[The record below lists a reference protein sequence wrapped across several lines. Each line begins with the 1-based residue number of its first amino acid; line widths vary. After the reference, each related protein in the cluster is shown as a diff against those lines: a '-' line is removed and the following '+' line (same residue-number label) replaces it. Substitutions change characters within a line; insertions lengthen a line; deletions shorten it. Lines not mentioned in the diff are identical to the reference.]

1 MINTEKEILKGFDN
15 FLDQMLST
23 CELFGHS
30 NLQERNKQLNDFKN
44 LNEKSKLTLIKILEK
59 KYSN

>member
-23 CELFGHS
+23 SELLGHS

>member
-23 CELFGHS
+23 SELLGHS
-30 NLQERNKQLNDFKN
+30 NLQERNEQLNAFKN

-59 KYSN
+59 KY

>member
-1 MINTEKEILKGFDN
+1 MINTEKKILKGFDN

-23 CELFGHS
+23 NELLGHS
-30 NLQERNKQLNDFKN
+30 NLQERNEQLNAFKN

>member
-23 CELFGHS
+23 SELLGHS
-30 NLQERNKQLNDFKN
+30 NLQERNEQLNAFKN